1 MKSYSID
8 KNKNTR
14 ILADF
19 KKNEQYQRCTE
30 LRGQLLEIKDK
41 MRIYKDQYKRKQEE
55 LLLLM
60 EQLPN
65 LIHPSVK
72 GFIWV
77 SVSLF

>member
-41 MRIYKDQYKRKQEE
+41 MRIYKVVTR
-55 LLLLM
+55 
-60 EQLPN
+60 
-65 LIHPSVK
+65 
-72 GFIWV
+72 
-77 SVSLF
+77 